1 MYNRIYGGSGQCAT
15 CGNVHNHIY
24 INDSTTVKE
33 FSYNFYIPNDKCS
46 WSDVDMYCV
55 LVKWDDFILDPENYI
70 EQAFQKRSEDIANK
84 TKVYPA

>member
-1 MYNRIYGGSGQCAT
+1 
-15 CGNVHNHIY
+15 
-24 INDSTTVKE
+24 
-33 FSYNFYIPNDKCS
+33 
-46 WSDVDMYCV
+46 MYCV